1 MIKINL
7 LAEKKAVRAR
17 TTRISFDAGFDAQ
30 VFLMVGALGLALLYV
45 GWQWRSLSSE
55 KNRLTVEIVE
65 AEKEAKRLE
74 SVNKKGEELKAKR
87 TELQDKVTLIT
98 DLKNNQSGPVH
109 LLDQVSRN
117 LPDFVWLEALNET
130 GSTLTITGKAT
141 TYNAV
146 SNFYNNLTES
156 PFFTQVDLGTTSEA
170 TEGVSFSITCAFVS
184 PTKQMAQAPAD
195 DAGEKS

>member
-7 LAEKKAVRAR
+7 LAEKKAVRVR
-17 TTRISFDAGFDAQ
+17 TTRITFNAGFNAQ
-30 VFLMVGALGLALLYV
+30 MFLMAGALGLALLYV

-55 KNRLTVEIVE
+55 ENRLTVEIAE

-109 LLDQVSRN
+109 LLDQISNN
-117 LPDFVWLEALNET
+117 LPDFVWLESLN
-130 GSTLTITGKAT
+130 GRGGTLTITGRAT

-156 PFFTQVDLGTTSEA
+156 PFFAQVDLGTTSEA
-170 TEGVSFSITCAFVS
+170 SEGVSFSITCAFVP
-184 PTKQMAQAPAD
+184 PTKQVAQASVH